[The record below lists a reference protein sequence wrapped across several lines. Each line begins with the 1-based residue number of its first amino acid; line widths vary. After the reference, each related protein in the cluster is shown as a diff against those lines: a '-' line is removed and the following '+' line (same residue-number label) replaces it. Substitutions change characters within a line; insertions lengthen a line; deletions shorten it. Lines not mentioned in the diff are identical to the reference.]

1 MGDSKNCYSC
11 VYFSVQFSSN
21 KVISQEPIQH
31 LANVIIQ
38 HLANVIIQHFANV
51 IIQHLANVII
61 QHLANVMSSFRR
73 IHRTPG
79 GPHTP
84 QIRESHTKC
93 SCRKKKIF
101 KFFLC
106 SYCTRQFNFKNLRFI
121 VEQALAT
128 HEVCHS
134 LVEAVEIFSKYSSN
148 SMDSVQD
155 FANLIFKNQF

>member
-31 LANVIIQ
+31 L
-38 HLANVIIQHFANV
+38 ANV

-155 FANLIFKNQF
+155 FANLIFKNQFKIIAINKPILVC